1 MEPDFLDMFRALN
14 AEAARYLLVGAHA
27 VGLHGVP
34 RATGDMDFWVEPTPD
49 NAPRVW
55 QALHRFGAPLHDLTV
70 EDLARPGL
78 IYQIGVPPLRIDI
91 ITSIDGVTF
100 AEAWGEH
107 DTKDYDGMPV
117 PVINL
122 RHLLANKRSTGRPKD
137 LGDADELEKYGD

>member
-100 AEAWGEH
+100 AGLGR
-107 DTKDYDGMPV
+107 T
-117 PVINL
+117 
-122 RHLLANKRSTGRPKD
+122 RHQRL
-137 LGDADELEKYGD
+137 